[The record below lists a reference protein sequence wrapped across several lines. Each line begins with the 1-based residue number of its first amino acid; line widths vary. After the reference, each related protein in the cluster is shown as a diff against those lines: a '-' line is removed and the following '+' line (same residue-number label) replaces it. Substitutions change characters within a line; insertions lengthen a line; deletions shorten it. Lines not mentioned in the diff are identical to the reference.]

1 MLKPNVMIIVFLV
14 RSTAHNKIFN
24 YNLFNIQYTV
34 KFPTHY
40 SFSWVHIFFSCIKI
54 LNLFFLTF
62 YSFSLLY
69 RQKSRQL
76 QKNIIELF
84 LENIH

>member
-40 SFSWVHIFFSCIKI
+40 SF
-54 LNLFFLTF
+54 N
-62 YSFSLLY
+62 
-69 RQKSRQL
+69 
-76 QKNIIELF
+76 
-84 LENIH
+84 